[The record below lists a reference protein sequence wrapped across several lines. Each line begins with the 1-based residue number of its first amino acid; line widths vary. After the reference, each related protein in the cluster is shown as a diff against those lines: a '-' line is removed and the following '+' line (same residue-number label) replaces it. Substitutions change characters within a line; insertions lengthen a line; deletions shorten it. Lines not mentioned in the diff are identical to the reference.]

1 VGADGSLR
9 QFDTRDLTKSDI
21 LFEGTEP
28 LMRLSQNKI
37 NDFQISFIS
46 MDQNYITIIDK
57 RKPFVAA
64 HKLYYHK
71 NQGVNA
77 IQFSPNDSNLLA
89 SAGSDGKALLWD
101 TSEMLPEIKSPVKEY
116 LGKEGELASMD
127 NLIWSPYETN
137 WVACCR
143 EREVF
148 ALKVDPKKGA

>member
-1 VGADGSLR
+1 
-9 QFDTRDLTKSDI
+9 
-21 LFEGTEP
+21 
-28 LMRLSQNKI
+28 MRLSQNRI
-37 NDFQISFIS
+37 NDYQVAFIS

-71 NQGVNA
+71 DKGVNA
-77 IQFSPNDSNLLA
+77 IQFSPTDSNMLA

-116 LGKEGELASMD
+116 LGSDSSPKPME
-127 NLIWSPYETN
+127 NLVWSPHETN

-148 ALKVDPKKGA
+148 AMKVDPKKKA